1 MASTNEISQPN
12 EYLHFRDDI
21 MRRIRSAQY
30 EAMRAVNKEM
40 IFLYWEI
47 GKQITK
53 RQKQLGWGNAVV
65 NNLSR
70 DIQKEFP
77 GIQGFGSSNLWDM
90 ARFYAEYQANEI
102 LQPLVGEISWS
113 KHIIIL
119 TKCKDTQEHRFYIL
133 ATKRFGWT
141 KNDLLLGC

>member
-1 MASTNEISQPN
+1 MSSITNSISQPS

-40 IFLYWEI
+40 ISLYWEI
-47 GKQITK
+47 GKQITEC
-53 RQKQLGWGNAVV
+53 QKKLGWGKSVV
-65 NNLSR
+65 ENLSR
-70 DIQKEFP
+70 DIQEEFP
-77 GIQGFGSSNLWDM
+77 GIQGFSARNMWDM
-90 ARFYAEYQANEI
+90 ARFYAEYQPNEI

-119 TKCKDTQEHRFYIL
+119 TKCKDTQE
-133 ATKRFGWT
+133 
-141 KNDLLLGC
+141 LLK